1 MSSQREASSPLTL
14 SPAAAAQARLSPTL
28 ALNERVSQL
37 WAAGEE
43 VYHLG
48 FGEARLPVPPKIA
61 AVLAENAGR
70 TSYPPAQGIAEVRRA
85 VAAFYGRHFGLAVQ
99 PEQVI
104 AGPGSKAL
112 LFAAQMALDAT
123 LLLPTP
129 SWVSYAP
136 QARLLGRGV
145 QFLPGI
151 PAAGYTIDPDD
162 VARAA
167 RTIGGPAA
175 LVLNSPNNPTG
186 QMIAPEI
193 VRALAQVCRTHGI
206 TILSDEIYALTAHG
220 TRPHL
225 SPAAVYPEGT
235 VVFGGLSKHLA
246 LGGWR
251 LGVAVVPPGEAGAR
265 LMGALQVI
273 AGEIWSSPSA
283 PVQHAAAAA
292 YAPDAEIEAHIALGA
307 RLHALRTN
315 YLWEWLAEYGVPC
328 PVPEGAFYLFPSFNR
343 WRGALAARGVRTSDD
358 LARLLLEEQ
367 RIAALPGTAFGVAPE
382 ELSLRLATSYLDMET
397 EAKAAALLEA
407 ARGGADGET
416 LLRDY
421 HPHLNEAAR
430 RLGAFV
436 ESLDA

>member
-1 MSSQREASSPLTL
+1 MSSQHQTTPPLALAQTI
-14 SPAAAAQARLSPTL
+14 AAQARLSPTL

-48 FGEARLPVPPKIA
+48 FGEARLPVPPKVA
-61 AVLAENAGR
+61 AALAESAGR
-70 TSYPPAQGIAEVRRA
+70 TGYPPTQGIPELRRA
-85 VAAFYGRHFGLAVQ
+85 VAGFYGRHFGLAVP

-104 AGPGSKAL
+104 VGPGSKAL
-112 LFAAQMALDAT
+112 IFAAQMALDAT

-136 QARLLGRGV
+136 QARLLGRAV
-145 QFLPGI
+145 VPLPGN
-151 PAAGYTIDPDD
+151 PAAGYVVDPDD

-167 RTIGGPAA
+167 QTANGPCA

-186 QMIAPEI
+186 QMLAPEI
-193 VRALAQVCRTHGI
+193 VRALAEVCCTHGV

-225 SPAAVYPEGT
+225 SPAAIYPEGT
-235 VVFGGLSKHLA
+235 IVFGGLSKHLA

-251 LGVAVVPPGEAGAR
+251 LGVAVVPPGQDGVR
-265 LMGALQVI
+265 LMGALRML
-273 AGEIWSSPSA
+273 AGEIWSSPST
-283 PVQHAAAAA
+283 PVQHAAAVA

-315 YLWEWLAEYGVPC
+315 YLWEWLAEFGVPC

-343 WRGALAARGVRTSDD
+343 RRGALAARGVYTADD
-358 LARLLLEEQ
+358 LARFLLEEQ
-367 RIAALPGTAFGVAPE
+367 RIATLPGTAFGVAPE

-397 EAKAAALLEA
+397 EAQAAALVDA
-407 ARGGADGET
+407 ARAGVDGET
-416 LLRDY
+416 LLREH
-421 HPHLNEAAR
+421 HPHTNEAIR
-430 RLGAFV
+430 RIRAFV